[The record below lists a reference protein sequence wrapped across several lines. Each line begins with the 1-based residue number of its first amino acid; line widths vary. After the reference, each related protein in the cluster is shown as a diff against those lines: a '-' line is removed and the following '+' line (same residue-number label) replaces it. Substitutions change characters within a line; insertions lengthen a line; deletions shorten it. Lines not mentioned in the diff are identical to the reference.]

1 MMEQQPVINCSA
13 HVLCYVV
20 CIQLVMESVTL
31 HMLSAQIQVIEIPA
45 RKQ

>member
-13 HVLCYVV
+13 HVLCYEV

-31 HMLSAQIQVIEIPA
+31 NILSAQIQVIEIPA